1 MDSPMIQL
9 LVLAAIAVF
18 LILRLKNVLGTREG
32 FEKPPA
38 PRTNGKDT
46 SRPELEV
53 IEGSP
58 DRDIIDHVAEGS
70 DEAVALANMKRVEPS
85 FGVSDFLQ
93 GARGAYEMI
102 LMGYER
108 GDLSAIQPFLSEEVY
123 ESFVDGVSARE
134 DQGLTIEADFI
145 GVSELTLTKATFD
158 KSSNTAELT
167 MRFVGELTSVV
178 RDQGGDVVEGSPTE
192 KKRQKDNWTFARVM
206 GTDDPN
212 WRLIDTDA

>member
-1 MDSPMIQL
+1 L
-9 LVLAAIAVF
+9 
-18 LILRLKNVLGTREG
+18 
-32 FEKPPA
+32 
-38 PRTNGKDT
+38 
-46 SRPELEV
+46 
-53 IEGSP
+53 
-58 DRDIIDHVAEGS
+58 S
-70 DEAVALANMKRVEPS
+70 D
-85 FGVSDFLQ
+85 
-93 GARGAYEMI
+93 
-102 LMGYER
+102 
-108 GDLSAIQPFLSEEVY
+108 EVY

-145 GVSELTLTKATFD
+145 GVSELTLTNATFD

-178 RDQGGDVVEGSPTE
+178 RDQGGGVVEGSPTE